1 MIVREFLKEKNINEV
16 LKKIKVKELVEYANK
31 YIGEGL
37 EVGNKYEYSSYR
49 GNDIHNIITENIKK
63 GLHELWQKYNIDY
76 ADMFDFIMIS
86 TWNIRVNISYE
97 NVGVWEDIGSYKFDT
112 KRRKNA
118 SFDNKEFT
126 LESIPK
132 FELYDKLHNEVIV
145 NYCSFDIE
153 NLTIY
158 EFYIGLL
165 EKARLNAITNLEK
178 DIVEYKRKIAES
190 KLQIEKIEDMI
201 F

>member
-97 NVGVWEDIGSYKFDT
+97 NVGVWEDIGSYKFNT

-153 NLTIY
+153 SLTIY

-178 DIVEYKRKIAES
+178 GIVEYKRKIAES

>member
-37 EVGNKYEYSSYR
+37 EVGNKYEYSNYK

-126 LESIPK
+126 LEGIPK

-153 NLTIY
+153 SLTIY

-178 DIVEYKRKIAES
+178 DIVEYKRKIAEN
-190 KLQIEKIEDMI
+190 KLKIEEIENMI

>member
-1 MIVREFLKEKNINEV
+1 MENLKDLEVFKKISLKELESYV
-16 LKKIKVKELVEYANK
+16 NK
-31 YIGEGL
+31 YISEDL
-37 EVGNKYEYSSYR
+37 EVGNRYDYSSYR

-63 GLHELWQKYNIDY
+63 GLHELWQKYNVDY

-153 NLTIY
+153 SLTIY

>member
-1 MIVREFLKEKNINEV
+1 MKDIKFLEKVNEV
-16 LKKIKVKELVEYANK
+16 LKTIKMKEVVEYANK
-31 YIGEGL
+31 YIGENL
-37 EVGNKYEYSSYR
+37 EVGKKYQYSSYYKTE
-49 GNDIHNIITENIKK
+49 DIHYIITENIKK
-63 GLHELWQKYNIDY
+63 GLHELWGKYGIDY
-76 ADMFDFIMIS
+76 AEMFEFIKVGA
-86 TWNIRVNISYE
+86 WNLQLDIDYKEVVIWENIG
-97 NVGVWEDIGSYKFDT
+97 NYKFDT

-118 SFDNKEFT
+118 SYDNKFFV

-132 FELYDKLHNEVIV
+132 FELYSDLHDRVIV
-145 NYCSFDIE
+145 DYCSFDIE
-153 NLTIY
+153 SLSVY